1 MHFVDDKSHQLYIRG
16 GEIVQRMVLRLK
28 MPDLKYLYEVAGAL
42 EGGHYCDSLHVAVTN
57 ATLTFREVRWLLAK
71 PEL

>member
-1 MHFVDDKSHQLYIRG
+1 
-16 GEIVQRMVLRLK
+16 

-42 EGGHYCDSLHVAVTN
+42 EGGHYCDSLHVAMTN
-57 ATLTFREVRWLLAK
+57 ATLTFREVRWLIAK